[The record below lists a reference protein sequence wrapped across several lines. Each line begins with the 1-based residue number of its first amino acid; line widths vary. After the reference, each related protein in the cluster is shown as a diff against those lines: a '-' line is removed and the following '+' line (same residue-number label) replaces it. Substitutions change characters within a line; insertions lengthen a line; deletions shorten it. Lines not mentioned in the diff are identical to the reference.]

1 MLINTKP
8 DGGGMEMSI
17 KMKPEECTCI
27 LDIKPDG
34 VHIGLNYYKHYKDK
48 AGIKKKQA
56 DGLSQ
61 ADEDTLKPGS
71 TEKEA

>member
-1 MLINTKP
+1 MLIKTNPGEYTY
-8 DGGGMEMSI
+8 
-17 KMKPEECTCI
+17 I
-27 LDIKPDG
+27 LDIKPDS
-34 VHIGLNYYKHYKDK
+34 VNICLKYNNHYKNK

>member
-8 DGGGMEMSI
+8 DGGGMTILI
-17 KMKPEECTCI
+17 KTKPGECTYI
-27 LDIKPDG
+27 LDTKPDS
-34 VHIGLNYYKHYKDK
+34 VNICLKYNNHCKNK

-56 DGLSQ
+56 DGN
-61 ADEDTLKPGS
+61 TLKPGS